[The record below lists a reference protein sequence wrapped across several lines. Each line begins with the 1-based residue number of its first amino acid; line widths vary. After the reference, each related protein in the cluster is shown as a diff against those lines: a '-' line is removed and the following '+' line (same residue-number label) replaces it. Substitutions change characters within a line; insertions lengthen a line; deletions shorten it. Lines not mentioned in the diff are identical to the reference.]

1 MSNLQG
7 VLLEP
12 ARVLLTQ
19 ISQFFVSVL
28 LVLIIILI
36 GWLVSKLIKTVVT
49 RILVAVKIDDFAD
62 RVELAGILSKGG
74 IKYSLSELIGVIC
87 YWLALLVTFVVALGT
102 VNLITSTLLDRIV
115 SYIPNIIAAIFVL
128 ILGIFVAA
136 LLKNIV
142 QTAASNAG
150 LNQAKFLG
158 RIAEVVVVVFAVLI
172 AMEELNIGA
181 KIIELTVGIA
191 LGSLGLAFAIAFGL
205 GSRDFAEKTI
215 SELAEKLKKK

>member
-102 VNLITSTLLDRIV
+102 VNLITSTLLDKIV

-150 LNQAKFLG
+150 LHQAKFLG

-172 AMEELNIGA
+172 AMEQLNIGA